1 MHNRIA
7 PGGKLPSDGLAALF
21 GAIET
26 RSGIA
31 GVSSRAI
38 GPDEAAFRAMHLD
51 LGEIRAAL
59 RAADLD
65 PPLVTICADVLRI
78 PDRLDWTLR
87 RTELVIVA
95 RRIQSDG
102 YASLNLDYRDSIT
115 ASVTVF
121 TEEMDGR
128 FQAIAMTA
136 PDGPQP
142 AAFIFDAAPAMG
154 GTRIHLPSRQPVETS
169 LDSMRDLP
177 SRAMTVVEQALQ
189 TECAIASLLREQRPD
204 LARAMVGW
212 IKSWSDDV
220 PGLARIAAELDKL
233 LVAQAG
239 ATLTSLSSW
248 QKNAMAATG

>member
-7 PGGKLPSDGLAALF
+7 AKGAPRSDGLAALF
-21 GAIET
+21 DAIET

-38 GPDEAAFRAMHLD
+38 GANEAAFRAMHLD

-59 RAADLD
+59 RAADFD

-78 PDRLDWTLR
+78 PDRFDWTLG

-102 YASLNLDYRDSIT
+102 YATLNLDYRDSTT
-115 ASVTVF
+115 ASLTVF

-142 AAFIFDAAPAMG
+142 AAFIFDSVPAMG
-154 GTRIHLPSRQPVETS
+154 GVRIHLPVRQPVETS
-169 LDSMRDLP
+169 LGSMQGLP
-177 SRAMTVVEQALQ
+177 PRAMAVVEQALQ
-189 TECAIASLLREQRPD
+189 TEFAVASLLRDQRPD

-212 IKSWSDDV
+212 IKSWSGDV
-220 PGLARIAAELDKL
+220 PGMARIAAELDTL
-233 LVAQAG
+233 MIAQTG
-239 ATLTSLSSW
+239 ATSASLFPRRN
-248 QKNAMAATG
+248 NAFAATG

>member
-7 PGGKLPSDGLAALF
+7 PGAQPPSDGLAALF
-21 GAIET
+21 DAVAT

-38 GPDEAAFRAMHLD
+38 GANEAAFRAMHLD

-59 RAADLD
+59 RAADFA

-78 PDRLDWTLR
+78 PDRFDWTLR
-87 RTELVIVA
+87 GTELVIVA

-102 YASLNLDYRDSIT
+102 YATLNLDYRDST
-115 ASVTVF
+115 SASLTVF

-128 FQAIAMTA
+128 FQAIAVTA

-142 AAFIFDAAPAMG
+142 AAFIFDSVPAMG
-154 GTRIHLPSRQPVETS
+154 GVRIHLPGRQPVETS
-169 LDSMRDLP
+169 LGSMRDLP
-177 SRAMTVVEQALQ
+177 PRAMPVVEQALQ
-189 TECAIASLLREQRPD
+189 IECAVASLLREQRPD

-212 IKSWSDDV
+212 IKYWSDDV
-220 PGLARIAAELDKL
+220 PGLARITAELDKL

-239 ATLTSLSSW
+239 ATLTSLPSW
-248 QKNAMAATG
+248 QKNARAAAG

>member
-1 MHNRIA
+1 MHNSIA
-7 PGGKLPSDGLAALF
+7 PKREAASDGLAALF
-21 GAIET
+21 NSIET

-38 GPDEAAFRAMHLD
+38 GPNEAAFRAMHLD
-51 LGEIRAAL
+51 LGEICAAL

-65 PPLVTICADVLRI
+65 PPLVTVCADVLRI

-87 RTELVIVA
+87 RTELVIAA

-102 YASLNLDYRDSIT
+102 YATFNLDYRDSTT
-115 ASVTVF
+115 ASLTVF
-121 TEEMDGR
+121 TDEVDGR

-142 AAFIFDAAPAMG
+142 AAFFFDAPPATG
-154 GTRIHLPSRQPVETS
+154 GTRIHLPLRQPVETS
-169 LDSMRDLP
+169 LGSMRDLP
-177 SRAMTVVEQALQ
+177 PRAMTVVEQALQ
-189 TECAIASLLREQRPD
+189 IECAVASLLREQRPD
-204 LARAMVGW
+204 LAGAMIGW
-212 IKSWSDDV
+212 IKSWSADV

-233 LVAQAG
+233 LAAQAG

>member
-7 PGGKLPSDGLAALF
+7 PQGESPSDGLAALF
-21 GAIET
+21 DAIET

-38 GPDEAAFRAMHLD
+38 GPNEAAFRAMHLD
-51 LGEIRAAL
+51 LGEVRAAL

-65 PPLVTICADVLRI
+65 PPLVTVCADVLRI
-78 PDRLDWTLR
+78 PDRFDWTLR

-102 YASLNLDYRDSIT
+102 YASLNLDYRDSTT
-115 ASVTVF
+115 ASLTVF
-121 TEEMDGR
+121 TEEVDGR

-142 AAFIFDAAPAMG
+142 AAFIFDSVPATG
-154 GTRIHLPSRQPVETS
+154 GVRIHVPVRQPVETS
-169 LDSMRDLP
+169 LDSMQGLP
-177 SRAMTVVEQALQ
+177 PRAMAVVEQALQ
-189 TECAIASLLREQRPD
+189 TECAVASLLREQRPD

-212 IKSWSDDV
+212 IKSWSGDM

-233 LVAQAG
+233 LIAQTG
-239 ATLTSLSSW
+239 AARTSHW

>member
-7 PGGKLPSDGLAALF
+7 PKGESPSDGLTALF
-21 GAIET
+21 DAIET
-26 RSGIA
+26 RGGIA
-31 GVSSRAI
+31 GISSRAV
-38 GPDEAAFRAMHLD
+38 GANEAAFRAMHLD

-59 RAADLD
+59 RTADID
-65 PPLVTICADVLRI
+65 PPLVIVCADVLRI
-78 PDRLDWTLR
+78 PDRFDWTLR

-102 YASLNLDYRDSIT
+102 YASLNLDYRDSAT
-115 ASVTVF
+115 ASLTVF

-142 AAFIFDAAPAMG
+142 AAFIFDTPPAMG
-154 GTRIHLPSRQPVETS
+154 GTRIHLPGREPVETS
-169 LDSMRDLP
+169 LGSMRDLP

-189 TECAIASLLREQRPD
+189 IECAVASLLREQRPD

-212 IKSWSDDV
+212 IRSWSDDV

-233 LVAQAG
+233 LVAQTG
-239 ATLTSLSSW
+239 AALTSLSSW
-248 QKNAMAATG
+248 QKNAIAATG